1 MHFYFV
7 IKGLKHNWEELQKE
21 YQGLPVLTDTIP
33 KSQRK
38 AKIESNLK
46 QLEKDILLIENLPYI
61 YVHSGVDKQ

>member
-1 MHFYFV
+1 MHCFFV

-21 YQGLPVLTDTIP
+21 YQELPVLTDTIP